1 MNKKI
6 VIYVKD
12 PINAQHE
19 VDCALNDRLHK
30 LCDELNQLIGKQDI
44 QRITEICDIIKNLI
58 TYKVK
63 LEVEDEKD

>member
-58 TYKVK
+58 IYKVK
-63 LEVEDEKD
+63 LEVEDE

>member
-12 PINAQHE
+12 PINAQYE
-19 VDCALNDRLHK
+19 VDRALNDRLHK

-44 QRITEICDIIKNLI
+44 QRITEICDTVKNLI

-63 LEVEDEKD
+63 LEVEDE

>member
-30 LCDELNQLIGKQDI
+30 LCD
-44 QRITEICDIIKNLI
+44 
-58 TYKVK
+58 
-63 LEVEDEKD
+63 